1 MPGVVAHPNS
11 RQGLHDWLA
20 VVLAELRTLRRLARS
35 WMFLAIGIA
44 LVATVFAYYSFI
56 HATMSPSLNAGTTL
70 PRFTAGYFSSYMLW
84 FFMAALVFLAFDMR
98 HRDERERI
106 AEVVDARPLSNVAL
120 VAGRLAAVVLSV
132 LVPLFAVLL
141 LVQGVGTVGRALGW
155 GVHPLEPVATFTFF
169 FLDAVPAL
177 TLWCAVVLLLAA
189 GLRNRLI
196 VAMAALV
203 LIGLHMWSFAVVP
216 SYLLPALSFLYI
228 HDNWASDLAP
238 RLPDALIALHRLAML
253 ALATALVVWAA
264 TLHARADDRP
274 GGRRLL
280 LGGVLAA
287 LAVAGIGTVVL
298 RCIDGVQLRES
309 WLTAHRAV
317 AEQPIPRIERIGG
330 QVRIDPGDDLQ
341 LELDIVVAAVD
352 VDLPKLLFSFNPGLN
367 VAELR
372 VGGTPTPFRHEQ
384 GLLVVE
390 PIRPLIAGS
399 PAGLTI
405 RASGVP
411 DPDFAYIDSV
421 VDWRQESSR
430 NALLW
435 LGTAAGIFEKRYV
448 ALLPGLRWLPVPGAN
463 LDDAHRGHAPPID
476 LTVEVPDTW
485 LVAGPG
491 RRDDLGTGRYRFR
504 SQTGVPGVGLFAA
517 RFERRAMTVAGI
529 ELELLLHPAHLRN
542 LDYYASTS
550 ELLRSRLEQV
560 LGDAADAGL
569 PYPYGGFSIVEVPA
583 HLRDYGG
590 GDRLA
595 TRMELPG
602 LLLLKEQGFPFA
614 NVWTANNPDL
624 GANMPGGFDAWKFQ
638 WLEYVFG
645 NHAPR
650 AFSRNI
656 MTHQAVA
663 HGPGARA
670 MEYVCEE
677 LARLAL
683 ANPRSSL
690 ASVPMSTAHTW
701 NIDAGFGS
709 TIIQMIGDL
718 ARNQGS
724 EYRGGF
730 LSIFTGEPSVWERAL
745 GASLAD
751 MDFGHDPGTA
761 VRAFALRADAVT
773 RSIFH
778 SLGRDRTT
786 TFLATLRSRGD
797 GTYNADDF
805 VAALAGVDA
814 DIHPLIG
821 NWLTDVGLPG
831 FIVSR
836 ASVER
841 VADDDQGRPRYE
853 TRVQV
858 RNGEPSPGLVRLGVD
873 FIARG
878 TASEPIRVEGNSSVE
893 IGIVTAKPP
902 GELWLHPYLALNRVP
917 VLVALAEVGE
927 DIAEREPLVGSRPST
942 WLPPT
947 PTGIVIDDLDP
958 GFSVE
963 HRRASSRFGGATAGT
978 AGREL
983 DQGLPTWSRQR
994 GEWTRGNLPAAW
1006 GKYRQTSAG
1015 STAGDGDSTAVFSA
1029 ELPTPGRWQ
1038 LYYHVPNRFLP
1049 GQPFAIYGAL
1059 GSVNMA
1065 LGADGKTV
1073 NIDFDGTGAEAG
1085 WNKVGEYEFN
1095 STSVRLEI
1103 SSRTDG
1109 EMVVADAIR
1118 WAPVN

>member
-1 MPGVVAHPNS
+1 
-11 RQGLHDWLA
+11 
-20 VVLAELRTLRRLARS
+20 
-35 WMFLAIGIA
+35 MFLALGIA
-44 LVATVFAYYSFI
+44 MVGTVFAYYSFI
-56 HATMSPSLNAGTTL
+56 HATTSAPSLNAGTTL
-70 PRFTAGYFSSYMLW
+70 PRFTTGYFSSYMLW
-84 FFMAALVFLAFDMR
+84 FFMAALVFLAFDVR
-98 HRDERERI
+98 HRDEGERV
-106 AEVVDARPLSNVAL
+106 AAVVDARPLSNVAL
-120 VAGRLAAVVLSV
+120 VAGRLAAAVLSV
-132 LVPLFAVLL
+132 LVPVFAILL
-141 LVQGVGTVGRALGW
+141 LVQVAGTVGRVMGW

-177 TLWCAVVLLLAA
+177 TLWCALVLLLAA
-189 GLRNRLI
+189 GLRNRLV
-196 VAMAALV
+196 VAIAGLV
-203 LIGLHMWSFAVVP
+203 LIGLHMWSFAVAP

-238 RLPDALIALHRLAML
+238 RLPDALTVLHRVAML
-253 ALATALVVWAA
+253 ALATAFVVWAA
-264 TLHARADDRP
+264 ALHARADDRSV
-274 GGRRLL
+274 GRRLL
-280 LGGVLAA
+280 FGGVLAG
-287 LAVAGIGTVVL
+287 LAVAGIGAVVL

-330 QVRIDPGDDLQ
+330 RVRIDPGDDLQ
-341 LELDIVVAAVD
+341 LELDMVVAAVD

-372 VGGTPTPFRHEQ
+372 VDGTPTPFRHEQ
-384 GLLVVE
+384 GLFVVE
-390 PIRPLIAGS
+390 PIRPLTAGS
-399 PAGLTI
+399 QAGLTM

-421 VDWRQESSR
+421 VDWRRESSR
-430 NALLW
+430 NGILW

-448 ALLPGLRWLPVPGAN
+448 ALLPGLRWLPGPGPN
-463 LDDAHRGHAPPID
+463 LDDAHRGHSPTIE

-491 RRDDLGTGRYRFR
+491 RRDGLGSGRYRFR
-504 SQTGVPGVGLFAA
+504 SQTGVPAVGLFAA

-529 ELELLLHPAHLRN
+529 ELELLLHPDHLRN
-542 LDYYASTS
+542 LDYYASTN

-583 HLRDYGG
+583 HLRDYRG

-595 TRMELPG
+595 TRMDLPG

-614 NVWTANNPDL
+614 NVWAGNNPDL

-645 NHAPR
+645 NHAPS

-690 ASVPMSTAHTW
+690 AAVPMSTAHTW

-709 TIIQMIGDL
+709 TVIEMIGEL
-718 ARNQGS
+718 ARNQSS
-724 EYRGGF
+724 EYHGF
-730 LSIFTGEPSVWERAL
+730 LSIFPGEPSVWERAL

-786 TFLATLRSRGD
+786 TFLATLRSRD
-797 GTYNADDF
+797 GTYDADDF
-805 VAALAGVDA
+805 VAALAAVDA
-814 DIHPLIG
+814 DIHRSIG
-821 NWLTDVGLPG
+821 NWLTDVALPG

-836 ASVER
+836 GSIER

-853 TRVQV
+853 SRVHV

-873 FIARG
+873 FIAQG
-878 TASEPIRVEGNSSVE
+878 PTSEPIRIEGNSSVE
-893 IGIVTAKPP
+893 IGIVTAEPP

-917 VLVALAEVGE
+917 VPVAFADVGE
-927 DIAEREPLVGSRPST
+927 DMAEREPFVGTRPST

-963 HRRASSRFGGATAGT
+963 HRRASGRFGGAAAGPG
-978 AGREL
+978 GREL

-994 GEWTRGNLPAAW
+994 GEWTRGNLPTAW

-1015 STAGDGDSTAVFSA
+1015 STEGDGDSVAVFSA

-1038 LYYHVPNRFLP
+1038 LYYHVPNRFP
-1049 GQPFAIYGAL
+1049 QWAPFAIYGAL

-1065 LGADGKTV
+1065 LVADGKTV
-1073 NIDFDGTGAEAG
+1073 DIDFDGTGAEAG
-1085 WNKVGEYEFN
+1085 WNKVGEYDFA
-1095 STSVRLEI
+1095 STAVRLEM

-1109 EMVVADAIR
+1109 EMVIADAIR
-1118 WAPVN
+1118 WVPLEVP